1 MKTRYHVAVLGTIF
15 VLVIAGCAPSTK
27 ASNQSTAPAP
37 VPTERPE
44 MVALHAAEQFLESY
58 LGRKLDQLDVAYG
71 TAEWPNVALGCPEPG
86 IDYSPIA
93 TSGYQFEIRVDG
105 VLFEIHTSRDGSR
118 VVLCPSRDTGDVP
131 GNPQLVAMDA
141 ARSLLAGI
149 LGVDAEQ
156 IGHAVTTEPGQWTGS
171 ALGCP
176 AEGQVYE
183 QSEISGYR
191 FQFVHGD
198 GLFDLRASGDGRFV
212 VLCSDEGPVTEQ
224 QQGRV
229 SGTREDVPEAIQ
241 RPLESA
247 IGVLANLAD
256 LPPDVLVLDSIEWQ
270 QITFGSSALGCPEP
284 GTAYLDVL
292 TEGFGFWLGYV
303 DEVFE
308 IHTDLQGT
316 MAVLC
321 EEPVEPT
328 GGELAPGLAPQGT
341 AFTSFGNE
349 QIGFGISYPLGW
361 WVEADPVSGEAFFRP
376 GNNLPTFGMQIT
388 KLGDPSGDVDTWL
401 AAYQTELG
409 SSDPTASQDAVVQT
423 IGINGRSQRFNRD
436 LRGIRVMERVSFFPE
451 GYRVRQWAP
460 ADQWAEWDE
469 RFVQMLGS
477 LVFHSPQ

>member
-1 MKTRYHVAVLGTIF
+1 MKARHLVAVLAAI
-15 VLVIAGCAPSTK
+15 VILVVAGCAPSIK
-27 ASNQSTAPAP
+27 ATNLSAAPTPA
-37 VPTERPE
+37 PTERPE
-44 MVALHAAEQFLESY
+44 MVALHAAEEFLESY

-86 IDYSPIA
+86 IDYAPIA
-93 TSGYQFEIRVDG
+93 TSGYQFEITVDG
-105 VLFEIHTSRDGSR
+105 VRFEIHTSWDGSR

-141 ARSLLAGI
+141 ARALLAGI
-149 LGVDAEQ
+149 LGTDPEQ
-156 IGHAVTTEPGQWTGS
+156 IGHAVTTEPGQWPGS
-171 ALGCP
+171 AMGCP

-183 QSEISGYR
+183 QTEISGYR
-191 FQFVHGD
+191 FQFVYGN
-198 GLFDLRASGDGRFV
+198 GLFDVRASGDGQYTI
-212 VLCSDEGPVTEQ
+212 LCGDDGAVTHQ

-229 SGTREDVPEAIQ
+229 SGTREGVPEAVQ
-241 RPLESA
+241 RPLA
-247 IGVLANLAD
+247 AAVGVLADLAD
-256 LPPDVLVLDSIEWQ
+256 LPPDTLALDSIEWQ
-270 QITFGSSALGCPEP
+270 QITFSSSALGCPEP
-284 GTAYLDVL
+284 GMAYLDVL

-303 DEVFE
+303 DEIFE
-308 IHTDLQGT
+308 IHTDLEGSV
-316 MAVLC
+316 AVLC
-321 EEPVEPT
+321 EEPTEPA
-328 GGELAPGLAPQGT
+328 GGELVPGLAPQGA

-388 KLGDPSGDVDTWL
+388 RLGDLSGDVDTWL
-401 AAYQTELG
+401 AAYQAELG

-423 IGINGRSQRFNRD
+423 VGMSGRSQRFNRD
-436 LRGIRVMERVSFFPE
+436 LRGTRVMERVTFFPE

-477 LVFHSPQ
+477 LVFHSPD